1 MRNFLIILIFFIFIF
16 SKGSVVLGA
25 SYALNLWS
33 KSVFPILFP
42 TFILSD
48 LLLSSNIINLLTN
61 KLGKLF
67 GSIFKTS
74 KYGLYIFL
82 ISLLS
87 GTPTNAKNLKVLY
100 DEGVISLNSITK
112 ILSFTYFFNPFFIL
126 SFASYKVLFIF
137 WGSNLITG
145 FLLRNYYQ
153 ENQLE
158 KNDNIS
164 IRFNFSKSIA
174 NNMNIIINILGTITI
189 FMVISYAVPFI
200 NEYVNVIFTSFLEL
214 SSGLYKIKMYFDLDY
229 MYLIALS
236 FGGIS
241 ILMQIKSILKDTFV
255 DYKFIILSRIL
266 TCIISLVMCCYIT

>member
-1 MRNFLIILIFFIFIF
+1 MRNFLILLVFLIFIF

-48 LLLSSNIINLLTN
+48 LLISSNIINVLTN

-67 GSIFKTS
+67 GKIFKTS
-74 KYGLYIFL
+74 KYALYIFL

-100 DEGVISLNSITK
+100 DEGVLSLNSITK

-126 SFASYKVLFIF
+126 SFTSGRILLIF
-137 WGSNLITG
+137 WISNLITG

-153 ENQLE
+153 EE
-158 KNDNIS
+158 PSKNTSNIA
-164 IRFNFSKSIA
+164 IKFNFTKSIA
-174 NNMNIIINILGTITI
+174 SNMTTIINILGTITI

-200 NEYVNVIFTSFLEL
+200 NEYVNVLFTSFLEI
-214 SSGLYKIKMYFDLDY
+214 SSGLYKIKMYFDWDF

-255 DYKFIILSRIL
+255 DYKFIIASRVITCLVGLIICYL
-266 TCIISLVMCCYIT
+266 T

>member
-1 MRNFLIILIFFIFIF
+1 MRNFFILIIFFIFIF

-48 LLLSSNIINLLTN
+48 LILSSNIIDIITN
-61 KLGKLF
+61 KIGKFF

-74 KYGLYIFL
+74 KYSLYIFL

-126 SFASYKVLFIF
+126 SFTSYKILLIF
-137 WGSNLITG
+137 WVSNLLTG
-145 FLLRNYYQ
+145 FLLQNYYQ
-153 ENQLE
+153 EKELVNE
-158 KNDNIS
+158 SDINIK
-164 IRFNFSKSIA
+164 FNFTKSIA
-174 NNMNIIINILGTITI
+174 SNMNIIINILGTITI

-241 ILMQIKSILKDTFV
+241 ILMQVKSILKDTFV
-255 DYKFIILSRIL
+255 DYKFIIISRII
-266 TCIISLVMCCYIT
+266 TCIISLIICYLT

>member
-1 MRNFLIILIFFIFIF
+1 MRNFLIFLIFLIFIF

-48 LLLSSNIINLLTN
+48 LLLSSNIINLVTT
-61 KLGKLF
+61 KIGKLF
-67 GSIFKTS
+67 GKIFKTS
-74 KYGLYIFL
+74 KYALYIFL

-100 DEGVISLNSITK
+100 DEGIISVESITK
-112 ILSFTYFFNPFFIL
+112 ILSFTYFFNPFFVL
-126 SFASYKVLFIF
+126 SFTSTKILVIF
-137 WGSNLITG
+137 WISNLITG
-145 FLLRNYYQ
+145 LLLRNYYQ
-153 ENQLE
+153 EE
-158 KNDNIS
+158 DSNIS
-164 IRFNFSKSIA
+164 SKVRVKFNFSNSIA
-174 NNMNIIINILGTITI
+174 TNMSIIINILGTITI

-229 MYLIALS
+229 LYLIALS

-255 DYKFIILSRIL
+255 DYKFILLSRVL
-266 TCIISLVMCCYIT
+266 TGLISLVICYLT

>member
-1 MRNFLIILIFFIFIF
+1 MRNFLILLVFLIFIF

-48 LLLSSNIINLLTN
+48 LLISSNIINVLTN

-67 GSIFKTS
+67 GKVFKTS
-74 KYGLYIFL
+74 KYAIYIFL

-100 DEGVISLNSITK
+100 DEGVLSLNSITK
-112 ILSFTYFFNPFFIL
+112 ILSFTFFFNPFFIL
-126 SFASYKVLFIF
+126 SFTSGRILLIF
-137 WGSNLITG
+137 WISNLITG

-153 ENQLE
+153 EE
-158 KNDNIS
+158 PSKNTSNIA
-164 IRFNFSKSIA
+164 IKFNFTKSIA
-174 NNMNIIINILGTITI
+174 SNMTTIINILGTITI

-200 NEYVNVIFTSFLEL
+200 NEYVNVLFTSFLEI
-214 SSGLYKIKMYFDLDY
+214 SSGLYKIKMYFDWDF

-255 DYKFIILSRIL
+255 DYKFIIVSRIITCLVGLIICYL
-266 TCIISLVMCCYIT
+266 T

>member
-1 MRNFLIILIFFIFIF
+1 MRNFLILVIFFIFIF

-48 LLLSSNIINLLTN
+48 LLLSSNIINVITN
-61 KLGKLF
+61 KLGKIF
-67 GSIFKTS
+67 GKIFKTS
-74 KYGLYIFL
+74 KYSLYIFL

-100 DEGVISLNSITK
+100 DEGFISLNSITK

-126 SFASYKVLFIF
+126 SFTSYKILLIF
-137 WGSNLITG
+137 WVSNLLTG

-153 ENQLE
+153 ENE
-158 KNDNIS
+158 EISKKNLNIK
-164 IRFNFSKSIA
+164 FNFTKSITS
-174 NNMNIIINILGTITI
+174 NMNIIINILGTITI

-200 NEYVNVIFTSFLEL
+200 NEYVNVLFTCFLEL
-214 SSGLYKIKMYFDLDY
+214 SSGLYKIKMYFDLEY

-241 ILMQIKSILKDTFV
+241 ILMQIKSILKDTFI
-255 DYKFIILSRIL
+255 DYKFIITSRIL
-266 TCIISLVMCCYIT
+266 TCIISLIICNLT

>member
-1 MRNFLIILIFFIFIF
+1 MRNFLILVIFLIFIF
-16 SKGSVVLGA
+16 SKGSVVIGA

-48 LLLSSNIINLLTN
+48 LVLSSNIINLVT
-61 KLGKLF
+61 KKIGKLF
-67 GSIFKTS
+67 GKFFKTS
-74 KYGLYIFL
+74 QYALYIFL

-126 SFASYKVLFIF
+126 SFTSYKILLIF

-153 ENQLE
+153 DEQITRDTNL
-158 KNDNIS
+158 NIK
-164 IRFNFSKSIA
+164 FNFSKSIA
-174 NNMNIIINILGTITI
+174 TNMNIIINILGTITI

-255 DYKFIILSRIL
+255 DYKFIIFSRIL
-266 TCIISLVMCCYIT
+266 TCLLSLVICYLA

>member
-1 MRNFLIILIFFIFIF
+1 MRNFLILIIFLIFVF

-25 SYALNLWS
+25 TYALSLWS
-33 KSVFPILFP
+33 KSIFPILFP

-48 LLLSSNIINLLTN
+48 LLLSSNIINFITN
-61 KLGKLF
+61 KLGALF
-67 GSIFKTS
+67 GKIFKTS

-100 DEGVISLNSITK
+100 DEGVISINSITK

-126 SFASYKVLFIF
+126 SFTSYKVLLIF
-137 WGSNLITG
+137 WISNLISG
-145 FLLRNYYQ
+145 ILLRNYYKEEQ
-153 ENQLE
+153 IES
-158 KNDNIS
+158 KSNIN
-164 IRFNFSKSIA
+164 IKFNFSKSITT
-174 NNMNIIINILGTITI
+174 NMSIIINILGTITI

-200 NEYVNVIFTSFLEL
+200 NEYVNVIFTSVLEL
-214 SSGLYKIKMYFDLDY
+214 SSGLYKIRMYFDLDF

-255 DYKFIILSRIL
+255 DYKFIIFSRIL
-266 TCIISLVMCCYIT
+266 TCLISLVICYLT